1 MSAACP
7 ASRAD
12 RPRAHRP
19 SARPWLGLVVVLA
32 AAVALAPRGAHA
44 DTHSPKPSASQPS
57 ASATP
62 SPDAEDPDSPRA
74 SVKRFVDLARAGEY
88 GDAARLLD
96 LPEGRGSDGA
106 TLARRLKAVLDRYGP
121 LDPQRASPRA
131 TGELTDKLP
140 TGVDDVGRLHTPFGD
155 EPVRMT
161 RTKGTP
167 GEPPRWV
174 FSRSTVDQIDRWFS
188 SLEDR
193 WIYDRLPPALTRE
206 GPLGL
211 LAWQWIGLA
220 VALVGAVA
228 IGRVL
233 GGVTRLV
240 VRRVVSWRGGP
251 DAALDRL
258 LRRPLRFFWGV
269 SALTLLRYSLHL
281 PPGVDASV
289 TKALRA
295 LFVVAIFW
303 IALRVVEATSHRLL
317 ERDDGDAGERRAVV
331 PLATITA
338 KIAAFLMAL
347 AGVLAEL
354 GYQPT
359 SIIAGLGI
367 GGLGLA
373 LAAQKTVEH
382 LFGSV
387 SIGLDRP
394 FKVGDFVKVEDVQGT
409 VERIGLRSTRVR
421 TLDRTLVTIPNGKLA
436 DMRIESFTAR
446 DRLRFQC
453 SLGLVRGARAEQ
465 VRAVVDGVRA
475 TLVAHEKVWPERVVV
490 VFKAIGD
497 DALEVAVDCWLMT
510 TDVDELAA
518 LRQDFLLAFL
528 EVIEAAGTS
537 LAYPTRVLYVA
548 GPPPSPPER
557 LEA

>member
-1 MSAACP
+1 MIAA
-7 ASRAD
+7 RATQAL
-12 RPRAHRP
+12 RRALVWPLVLLALALVLAVTTRAVRAEP
-19 SARPWLGLVVVLA
+19 SA
-32 AAVALAPRGAHA
+32 
-44 DTHSPKPSASQPS
+44 PKPSASQPS
-57 ASATP
+57 GG
-62 SPDAEDPDSPRA
+62 SPTSPEAEDADSPRA
-74 SVKRFVDLARAGEY
+74 AVKRFVELARAGEHA
-88 GDAARLLD
+88 DAARLLD
-96 LPEGRGSDGA
+96 LPDGRAADGA
-106 TLARRLKAVLDRYGP
+106 TLARRFKAVVDRYGP
-121 LDPQRASPRA
+121 LDPSRASPRSS
-131 TGELTDKLP
+131 GDGSDKLP
-140 TGVDDVGRLHTPFGD
+140 AGVDQVGTLRTPFGE
-155 EPVRMT
+155 EPLRMT

-167 GEPPRWV
+167 SEPPRWV
-174 FSRSTVDQIDRWFS
+174 FSRSTVEQIDRWFS
-188 SLEDR
+188 SLEDH
-193 WIYDRLPPALTRE
+193 WIHERLPPALTRE

-211 LAWQWIGLA
+211 LAWQWLGLA
-220 VALVGAVA
+220 VALVGAIA

-240 VRRVVSWRGGP
+240 VRRVVTWRAGP
-251 DAALDRL
+251 DVELERL
-258 LRRPLRFFWGV
+258 LRRPLRFFWAV
-269 SALTLLRYSLHL
+269 AALYLLRYSLHL
-281 PPGVDASV
+281 PSSIDASV
-289 TKALRA
+289 AKVLRA
-295 LFVVAIFW
+295 LFVVAVFW

-446 DRLRFQC
+446 DRLRLQC
-453 SLGLVRGARAEQ
+453 SLGLVRWTRAEQ
-465 VRAVVDGVRA
+465 VRAVVEGVRA
-475 TLVAHEKVWPERVVV
+475 TLVAHEKVWPDRVVV

-497 DALEVAVDCWLMT
+497 DALEVAVDCWMQT

-518 LRQDFLLAFL
+518 LRQELLLRFL
-528 EVIEAAGTS
+528 EIIEAAGTS
-537 LAYPTRVLYVA
+537 LAYPTRTVQVTRLGA
-548 GPPPSPPER
+548 SGPR
-557 LEA
+557 